1 MSEKSPR
8 FFTPAFAITAEQRRI
23 QSAASRYTIVEANA
37 GAAKTTT
44 LALCVC
50 EALARRVPP
59 EQILVL
65 TFTPQACGVFK
76 SRLVELGLPH
86 AVVSLLPIQTFDA
99 FATSILA
106 SYHNGRALR
115 CESPKAL
122 RKYAMQAIEKAYAR
136 YTEAGWDVTFDTH
149 PLAIEQILLLRYY

>member
-106 SYHNGRALR
+106 SYHNGRACGASHQRLCANTLCR
-115 CESPKAL
+115 QS
-122 RKYAMQAIEKAYAR
+122 RR
-136 YTEAGWDVTFDTH
+136 RTRVTPRLDGM
-149 PLAIEQILLLRYY
+149 